1 MLLAFILCFS
11 TLPMTA
17 FAQEADAVTEQA
29 GPAAEQEEQQEDAEA
44 AATPGEETPADKST
58 TAAAPG
64 TEDSTAGEAPDKS
77 VSDSNA
83 GTQETVVD
91 DEKKAA
97 VRQVQAL
104 IDALPETVTED
115 NAESVSAQLEAIA
128 EAMESLTEEQI
139 AELDMEHLY
148 AISEALNAP
157 MTVVEGEHI
166 HPVCGATCTDENG
179 HSNVTWTA
187 TSTLNSDMDA
197 GNYYLTADVTLD
209 DTWRPKSGTAL
220 DLNGHS
226 ITVDADIAAI
236 TVSNGYS
243 FTLTDCNSSGGVHYF
258 TKNTEKNN
266 LWEPVEMGGNITVTG
281 GVITH
286 SSGRNGSGIVMQ
298 AGSNNG
304 TFNMYG
310 GTICGNYSTMAGAG
324 VRSTYG
330 KIIMSGGAI
339 SGNVADKNSS
349 GGGVYLNGNG
359 GSFDM
364 FGNAKITDNATNR
377 FGGGVNVTGDG
388 NGKASFTMS
397 GNAQITGNMC
407 FGSACGGAGVYVS
420 GGEFT
425 MNDNAAISDNHSLED
440 RGYGGGVFVSA
451 NTTFTMNDNATIS
464 GNSAYIESTSDYRK
478 NYGGGVLVLGGT
490 FNMNGGSIS
499 DNMAENGAGVYVG
512 KNGSTPGTFT
522 MNGGTITNN
531 KAIKGNGGGVY
542 VLSGFEIANDAQV
555 LNNLRQDTSG
565 QDTSNNV
572 YLTTGKT
579 FQINGKLTGGVH
591 SIGVSAV
598 DTPAEGS
605 PVTIA
610 TAATGYTLTEEDA
623 DCFTSDA
630 DGIYPVLANNKM
642 QLSTTAPHRHCL
654 CGKEHHDVGNHTTD
668 SQMTFTKL
676 WMDDDG
682 KLKIGDTEL
691 TATVTQDKGYFD
703 QGQNVTCYELPA
715 GNYYLGSSITLDY
728 PIYIASHWG
737 TAPASKDV
745 KLCLNGKT
753 ITANGDFSAI
763 VCSSVVSKTTFTL
776 TDCQQTAGT
785 ITHAANKTGSGVLL
799 YSNGNGTRFNMY
811 GGSLTHNTAERG
823 GGVNIVANGDGG
835 IFNLYGGVISGN
847 KADGAGG
854 GVYMNGR
861 NSTFTMYAGKITSNT
876 AGKDG
881 GGVSSASAKF
891 IMNGGSIT
899 GNTAVTGG
907 GVSVGCY
914 SSTDFT
920 MNGGKIKNNM
930 ASDNGGGVYMG
941 GRLRS
946 YTFTLNGTPDISG
959 NTKAGVANNV
969 YLSSGAVITVGNLDA
984 NTQIPV
990 TLEKMPTKGFYVKFA
1005 EAGMGVELNDP
1016 IAHQFIIEND
1026 GSNGCDKKIIENEPN
1041 ELWLYVTGDKLHQH
1055 AICGE
1060 FCDHEPNHSKE
1071 LWTPLTY
1078 NADTQQLMYGSLPVP
1093 SAVKEIGAADD
1104 QGNPTKAYYTTYKLP
1119 AGNYYLAD
1127 TIDMKGGSTTYK
1139 GNEVT
1144 SKGGVLEIETDV
1156 NLCLNGKRLVTSAPH
1171 VGVIVIQK
1179 AGTLTLSDCGTDGEI
1194 RSSCN
1199 AFAGVQIAN
1208 DTSQAGTFTM
1218 YDGAIKYTA
1227 TGVLMGSNSIFN
1239 MYGGTIANNE
1249 TGVSVVSTSKLT
1261 VGGSADITGNDNENV
1276 SLNDKAMITIDSS
1289 LAYNARIG
1297 VTTEKD
1303 PTDENPIQ
1311 IATGATG
1318 WVPYTEI
1325 FKPDGTNQGYV
1336 VTEND
1341 GKLYLNS
1348 HIHNWIYDLSAD
1360 QQTIMATCNVT
1371 GCPNSKGG
1379 WVTINKPEHEVY
1391 GDGKSAEA
1399 TLKRFN
1405 WQADAVTE
1413 SNIKYEQAGKILS
1426 GAPTDA
1432 GTYWASI
1439 TIGNKTAG
1447 VRYTINSKNVTK
1459 PTITVNGTYTYD
1471 GTEKKPSV
1479 VVKDGEKVI
1488 SDSEYSVS
1496 YIDNINAG
1504 TATVTITDVAG
1515 GNYDVSGSTTF
1526 TIGKATITVTPED
1539 DQKTIYGSADLPLRY
1554 SCSGAVNG
1562 EKPAFAGALSR
1573 IMGKDTGKYDIT
1585 LGTLALADNSAGNFR
1600 ADNYELKF
1608 ADTPVQFTI
1617 VPKTLS
1623 AEDLEFITDS
1633 PITKT
1638 YDGTTACDT
1647 ATVRIKSSAIAYD
1660 KDVLPTVKGTYAYNS
1675 ANVTEANEVIFT
1687 SEASENQNYILP
1699 AGLKLGHAA
1708 NITKADQAALT
1719 ITSTSATYGTDLTLT
1734 VDGGSGNGALTYTV
1748 GNGTGA
1754 ATISGS
1760 TLRPVRAGQVTVTV
1774 KKSGGDNYNDVTS
1787 SVTITINKGTYTG
1800 TVGKTV
1806 NIIKNR
1812 STAQT
1817 GTLKAADFFLG
1828 KPVPDGAVISN
1839 TEGGV
1844 DSDVVAEM
1852 VLNKTAGEFSYTS
1865 AANITST
1872 TDQTC
1877 TVTISSTNYRDI
1889 TATLTFH
1896 PTDRATVT
1904 IDGLTYTDK
1913 TYDGKAMEPEGTLKV
1928 SGDKVPVSELEVKYE
1943 GTGNTAYNSTTAP
1956 RDAGTYQVTYKVGE
1970 NNENYTGE
1978 VTYTF
1983 TISQKNVTKDMI
1995 GAIAAQEY
2003 TGSAITPELVV
2014 KDGGV
2019 ALILGTD
2026 FDLKYDNNT
2035 NAGTATLTITGKGN
2049 YKGTADKTFTIERK
2063 DIAGAVIKLEQSELC
2078 YNGSTQTVKI
2088 ESVTVGGKTL
2098 ASGDYSIINGSDMF
2112 MSAKDSI
2119 PLTIEGRGNY
2129 TGTATTTWKITK
2141 IDPVL
2146 DNFVVT
2152 SDLSTAQT
2160 YDGTPKAVTVQTKDV
2175 IGMGAVKVYYEGTDG
2190 TTYTRSETAP
2200 TNAGSYKVILNVA
2213 EGTNYKAATDLTKDD
2228 WVFTIQPATLTVTP
2242 TAGQSKTYGDR
2253 DPVAF
2258 SYEVSGEKFNDK
2270 SVFTGTLGRAEGKNA
2285 GTYAITLG
2293 TLALKDGANF
2303 LAKNYKLVLD
2313 ETTVNFTIDPKIL
2326 QSTDLQPLGSTVTK
2340 VYDGTTKV
2348 NELNVVV
2355 DSDSMAAGDAEIKVT
2370 GTAVYNSANVA
2381 DAKSVIFTPDAIT
2394 TGNYRLAATEQ
2405 LEVSGIL
2412 SVAITPATIT
2422 VTPDAGQTKIYGAK
2436 DPELTY
2442 TYSGE
2447 IPGEEPLF
2455 TGALGREAGENVGSY
2470 VINKETLALM
2480 DNSNGN
2486 FSAGNYTLEVSDT
2499 PVNFVI
2505 NRATPEIK
2513 VEDKIL
2519 VKNGVAV
2526 DISTWAS
2533 FNNTDTDAK
2542 LVYTLVGAPAGI
2554 SLTEDNLLKAEN
2566 ADTTAESFKIKVTA
2580 DATTN
2585 FTAPEQKQFT
2595 VQVVEKADAGVKIDA
2610 PTSKTYGDAD
2620 FTLQAST
2627 VAADNGT
2634 WSWTSS
2640 NESILKIV
2648 SGAET
2653 AAPVIHVVKAD
2664 ATGATLTATYISDA
2678 YYGTASVTIKVAP
2691 KTVTDA
2697 MIGEMEN
2704 REYNGGAIMPTPEVK
2719 DGEAILTPG
2728 GDFEFDYSDNTNA
2741 GTATLTITGKGNYT
2755 GIAEKKFTIEP
2766 KNIESAIIVLG
2777 GLNRPYTGEEQT
2789 VEIVSVT
2796 LPDGDGVNLE
2806 RDIDYTVKDNSN
2818 TATDAAKI
2826 VLTIEGKGNYTGTAE
2841 KTWEI
2846 TKAAPEL
2853 GNFDVTP
2860 DLSQKQIYN
2869 GNQQK
2874 VTAVHKNGVNGM
2886 GEVKVYYEGTSGT
2899 AYTRSETAPTNAGS
2913 YKVIL
2918 TVAEGT
2924 NYTAAEIEAGTLTI
2938 EKTTFEVEDVTE
2950 FFEYT
2955 KTGAQTIDLAELVPG
2970 ATNYALGTAAGDI
2983 GVLSEAITID
2993 ETAGLMKFALSALTK
3008 DNVDNKVTVPVT
3020 ITSENY
3026 EDVTVN
3032 VIIYISPEYRIID
3045 GANSSWTQNTDGTV
3059 VIRGNGEFSMFHAV
3073 KVDGKVIDPANYEA
3087 KEGSTII
3094 TLKAEYLKTLAAGS
3108 HTFEIVWTD
3117 GSAGTDFTVV
3127 VNTPSNNGN
3136 SSNDDSNHGSD
3147 NSGNNDSGNTAGAA
3161 ANTAAATA
3169 QELDK
3174 VPATG
3179 DPFGIWLTLFAISL
3193 TGLAGM
3199 LARRKKQ

>member
-17 FAQEADAVTEQA
+17 FAQKTDAV
-29 GPAAEQEEQQEDAEA
+29 AEQEEQQEADSAEEQEEQQGA
-44 AATPGEETPADKST
+44 DSAEGQEEQQKADSTEETSSDKST
-58 TAAAPG
+58 TG
-64 TEDSTAGEAPDKS
+64 GEAPDTVEPSAES
-77 VSDSNA
+77 VSDSDA
-83 GTQETVVD
+83 GTQDTGAD

-97 VRQVQAL
+97 VQKVQAL
-104 IDALPETVTED
+104 IDALPETVTEE
-115 NAESVSAQLEAIA
+115 NAERVIEQLEAID
-128 EAMESLTEEQI
+128 EAMAELTEEQRE
-139 AELDMEHLY
+139 ELNMTRLH

-157 MTVVEGEHI
+157 MTVAEGEHI
-166 HPVCGATCTDENG
+166 HPVCGVKCTDGNG
-179 HSNVTWTA
+179 HSNVAWTA
-187 TSTLNSDMDA
+187 VSTLTSDMAA

-226 ITVDADIAAI
+226 ITVDAEVTAI

-266 LWEPVEMGGNITVTG
+266 LWEPVETGGNITVTG

-286 SSGRNGSGIVMQ
+286 SSGMNGSGIVMQ

-304 TFNMYG
+304 TFTMYG
-310 GTICGNYSTMAGAG
+310 GTICGNYSTSAGAG

-330 KIIMSGGAI
+330 RIIMSGGAI
-339 SGNVADKNSS
+339 SGNVADNNSS

-364 FGNAKITDNATNR
+364 SGNAKITDNATNR
-377 FGGGVNVTGDG
+377 FGGGVNVTGDV

-407 FGSACGGAGVYVS
+407 FGSACGGAGVYATN
-420 GGEFT
+420 GEIT
-425 MNDNAAISDNHSLED
+425 MNDSATISDNSSLSA
-440 RGYGGGVFVSA
+440 RGYGGGVFVSKNA
-451 NTTFTMNDNATIS
+451 TFTMNDNATIS
-464 GNSAYIESTSDYRK
+464 GNSAYVTSTSFR
-478 NYGGGVLVLGGT
+478 NNTGGGVLVFGGT
-490 FNMNGGSIS
+490 FIMNSGSIR

-512 KNGSTPGTFT
+512 DNSSSTGTFT

-531 KAIKGNGGGVY
+531 KVIKGNGGGVY
-542 VLSGFEIANDAQV
+542 VLSGFEIANGAQV
-555 LNNLRQDTSG
+555 LNNSRQDTSG
-565 QDTSNNV
+565 QDTSDNV

-654 CGKEHHDVGNHTTD
+654 CGEEHHDVGDHTTD

-691 TATVTQDKGYFD
+691 TTTVTIDNGYFD
-703 QGQNVTCYELPA
+703 QGQKVTCYELPG

-728 PIYIASHWG
+728 PIYIASNSILSG
-737 TAPASKDV
+737 ASVPTSNDV

-763 VCSSVVSKTTFTL
+763 VCSSVLSKTTFTL

-785 ITHAANKTGSGVLL
+785 ITHTTGKTGSGVLL
-799 YSNGNGTRFNMY
+799 YSSWTAPDGNGTRFNMY
-811 GGSLTHNTAERG
+811 GGNITGNTAEHG
-823 GGVNIVANGDGG
+823 GGVNIERARGEGG

-847 KADGAGG
+847 KANDAGG
-854 GVYMNGR
+854 GVGTSGR
-861 NSTFTMYAGKITSNT
+861 YSAFTMYDGEITNNT
-876 AGKDG
+876 AGTDG
-881 GGVSSASAKF
+881 GGVSSANAKF

-899 GNTAVTGG
+899 GNTAATGG
-907 GVSVGCY
+907 GVSVG
-914 SSTDFT
+914 SHGSTDFT

-930 ASDNGGGVYMG
+930 ATTNGGGVYMVG
-941 GRLRS
+941 KLRS
-946 YTFTLNGTPDISG
+946 CTFTLNGTPDISG

-969 YLSSGAVITVGNLDA
+969 YLSSGAVITVGNLGA
-984 NTQIPV
+984 NVQIPV
-990 TLEKMPTKGFYVKFA
+990 TLEKMPTEGFYVKFA
-1005 EAGMGVELNDP
+1005 KAGAGFGLNDN
-1016 IAHQFIIEND
+1016 IARQFSIENAGSDKCDKRIIEND
-1026 GSNGCDKKIIENEPN
+1026 PD
-1041 ELWLYVTGDKLHQH
+1041 ELWLYVKEDDLHQH

-1060 FCDHEPNHSKE
+1060 SCNHKPNHSKV

-1078 NADTQQLMYGSLPVP
+1078 DTNTQQLMYGSQPVP
-1093 SAVKEIGAADD
+1093 SEVKETSAADD

-1239 MYGGTIANNE
+1239 MYGGTIANNG

-1276 SLNDKAMITIDSS
+1276 FLNDKAMITIDSN
-1289 LAYNARIG
+1289 LKNDARIG
-1297 VTTEKD
+1297 VTTEKRPID
-1303 PTDENPIQ
+1303 KKPIQ

-1318 WVPYTEI
+1318 AVLYTEI
-1325 FKPDGTNQGYV
+1325 FKPDKADQGYV
-1336 VTEND
+1336 VTED
-1341 GKLYLNS
+1341 EQGKLYLNS
-1348 HIHNWIYDLSAD
+1348 HIHNWIYELSATR
-1360 QQTIMATCNVT
+1360 QTITANCNVT
-1371 GCPNSKGG
+1371 GCPNPKGG
-1379 WVTINKPEHEVY
+1379 WVTIDKPKHEVY

-1399 TLKRFN
+1399 TLNAVN
-1405 WQADAVTE
+1405 WQAEAVTE
-1413 SNIKYEQAGKILS
+1413 SNIKYGQANKILS

-1432 GTYWASI
+1432 GTYWALI
-1439 TIGNKTAG
+1439 TIGNRTAD
-1447 VRYTINSKNVTK
+1447 VQYTINSKKVTG
-1459 PTITVNGTYTYD
+1459 PTIEVADAGTYD

-1488 SDSEYSVS
+1488 PDSEYSVS
-1496 YIDNINAG
+1496 YAGNINAG

-1515 GNYDVSGSTTF
+1515 GNYDVSGSMTF
-1526 TIGKATITVTPED
+1526 
-1539 DQKTIYGSADLPLRY
+1539 
-1554 SCSGAVNG
+1554 
-1562 EKPAFAGALSR
+1562 
-1573 IMGKDTGKYDIT
+1573 
-1585 LGTLALADNSAGNFR
+1585 
-1600 ADNYELKF
+1600 
-1608 ADTPVQFTI
+1608 
-1617 VPKTLS
+1617 
-1623 AEDLEFITDS
+1623 
-1633 PITKT
+1633 
-1638 YDGTTACDT
+1638 
-1647 ATVRIKSSAIAYD
+1647 
-1660 KDVLPTVKGTYAYNS
+1660 
-1675 ANVTEANEVIFT
+1675 
-1687 SEASENQNYILP
+1687 
-1699 AGLKLGHAA
+1699 
-1708 NITKADQAALT
+1708 
-1719 ITSTSATYGTDLTLT
+1719 
-1734 VDGGSGNGALTYTV
+1734 
-1748 GNGTGA
+1748 
-1754 ATISGS
+1754 
-1760 TLRPVRAGQVTVTV
+1760 
-1774 KKSGGDNYNDVTS
+1774 
-1787 SVTITINKGTYTG
+1787 TINKGAYNG
-1800 TVGKTV
+1800 TVEKKVT
-1806 NIIKNR
+1806 IIKKR

-1817 GTLKAADFFLG
+1817 GTLTAADFFPEG
-1828 KPVPDGAVISN
+1828 AVPEGAVISN
-1839 TEGGV
+1839 VNGDF
-1844 DSDVVAEM
+1844 DSDVM
-1852 VLNKTAGEFSYTS
+1852 NPLTLDQDAGKISYIT

-1877 TVTISSTNYRDI
+1877 NVTISSTNYQDI
-1889 TATLTFH
+1889 EATLTFH
-1896 PTDRATVT
+1896 PTDKETVT
-1904 IDGLTYTDK
+1904 IKGLTYTDK
-1913 TYDGKAMEPEGTLKV
+1913 TYDGSAMEPAGTLKV
-1928 SGDKVPVSELEVKYE
+1928 SDDKVPVKELEVLYE
-1943 GTGNTAYNSTTAP
+1943 GTSANGTNYSSSYAP
-1956 RDAGTYQVTYKVGE
+1956 KDAGTYKVTYKVGE

-2003 TGSAITPELVV
+2003 TGSTITPELVV

-2035 NAGTATLTITGKGN
+2035 NAGIATLTITGKGN

-2063 DIAGAVIKLEQSELC
+2063 NIAGAVIELEQSELR

-2088 ESVTVGGKTL
+2088 KSVTVGGRPL

-2160 YDGTPKAVTVQTKDV
+2160 YDGTPKAVTVQTNAV
-2175 IGMGAVKVYYEGTDG
+2175 TGMGAVKVYYEGIDG

-2200 TNAGSYKVILNVA
+2200 TNVGSYKVILTVA

-2228 WVFTIQPATLTVTP
+2228 WAFTIQPATLTVTP

-2270 SVFTGTLGRAEGKNA
+2270 PVFTGTLGRAEGKDA

-2313 ETTVNFTIDPKIL
+2313 ETTVNFTINPKIL
-2326 QSTDLQPLGSTVTK
+2326 HSTDLEPLGSTVTK

-2355 DSDSMAAGDAEIKVT
+2355 DPAALENGDTQFKVE

-2381 DAKSVIFTPDAIT
+2381 EANSVIFTPKPIT
-2394 TGNYRLAATEQ
+2394 KGNYRLEAPKP
-2405 LEVSGIL
+2405 LEISGTL

-2422 VTPDAGQTKIYGAK
+2422 VTPDAGQTKIYSAK

-2447 IPGEEPLF
+2447 ISGEKPLF
-2455 TGALGREAGENVGSY
+2455 TGALGRETGENVGSY
-2470 VINKETLALM
+2470 VIKQGTLALM
-2480 DNSNGN
+2480 DNSDGN

-2513 VEDKIL
+2513 VEEKTL
-2519 VKNGVAV
+2519 VKNGNAV

-2542 LVYTLVGAPAGI
+2542 LIYTLVGAPAGI
-2554 SLTEDNLLKAEN
+2554 SLTENNLLKAEN

-2620 FTLQAST
+2620 FTLQASAT
-2627 VAADNGT
+2627 AADNGT

-2653 AAPVIHVVKAD
+2653 VAPVIRVVKAD

-2678 YYGTASVTIKVAP
+2678 YYGMASVTITVNP
-2691 KTVTDA
+2691 KTVTAA
-2697 MIGEMEN
+2697 MIGEVESQ
-2704 REYNGGAIMPTPEVK
+2704 EYNGGAIMPTPEVK

-2728 GDFEFDYSDNTNA
+2728 GDFEYGYSGNTNA
-2741 GTATLTITGKGNYT
+2741 GTATLTITGKGNYKGT
-2755 GIAEKKFTIEP
+2755 ADKTFTIER
-2766 KNIESAIIVLG
+2766 KDIAGAVIELEQSELRYNG
-2777 GLNRPYTGEEQT
+2777 STQT
-2789 VEIVSVT
+2789 VKIKSVT
-2796 LPDGDGVNLE
+2796 VGGRPLASGDYSIINGSDMFMSAN
-2806 RDIDYTVKDNSN
+2806 DSIT
-2818 TATDAAKI
+2818 
-2826 VLTIEGKGNYTGTAE
+2826 LTIAGKGNYTGTAAT
-2841 KTWEI
+2841 TWKI
-2846 TKAAPEL
+2846 TKIDPVRD
-2853 GNFDVTP
+2853 NFVVTP
-2860 DLSQKQIYN
+2860 GLSTEQTYDGTPKA
-2869 GNQQK
+2869 
-2874 VTAVHKNGVNGM
+2874 VTVQTKDVIGM
-2886 GEVKVYYEGTSGT
+2886 GAVKVYYEGSTGT
-2899 AYTRSETAPTNAGS
+2899 DYTKSETAPVNAGT
-2913 YKVIL
+2913 YQVTL
-2918 TVAEGT
+2918 EVLEGT
-2924 NYTAAEIEAGTLTI
+2924 NYNAAQLVVGTMKINKAVLILENI
-2938 EKTTFEVEDVTE
+2938 EKKYGFTE
-2950 FFEYT
+2950 SGE
-2955 KTGAQTIDLAELVPG
+2955 QTISIAGCVPD
-2970 ATNYALGTAAGDI
+2970 ATGYTLGTVTGNTEIISGASVDQDGNLKFTLNEGKAG
-2983 GVLSEAITID
+2983 
-2993 ETAGLMKFALSALTK
+2993 KKLTL
-3008 DNVDNKVTVPVT
+3008 PVT
-3020 ITSENY
+3020 ISSANY
-3026 EDVTVN
+3026 KDTTVN
-3032 VIIYISPEYRIID
+3032 VVIIQEYRIID
-3045 GANSSWTQNTDGTV
+3045 GANSSWTQNTDGTI

-3136 SSNDDSNHGSD
+3136 SSN
-3147 NSGNNDSGNTAGAA
+3147 NDSSDSSNTTDITVP
-3161 ANTAAATA
+3161 TAAATA

-3193 TGLAGM
+3193 TGLSVM
-3199 LARRKKQ
+3199 LVRRKKG

>member
-1 MLLAFILCFS
+1 MKKRVLSMLLAFILCFS

-17 FAQEADAVTEQA
+17 FAQETDAVV
-29 GPAAEQEEQQEDAEA
+29 EQEEQQEADSAEGQEEQQEADSAEEQEEQQEADSAEQQGADSAEGQERQQEAAPVTEQKEAEA
-44 AATPGEETPADKST
+44 AAAPGEETPSDKST
-58 TAAAPG
+58 
-64 TEDSTAGEAPDKS
+64 TAGEAPDTVNPSAES
-77 VSDSNA
+77 VSDNDA
-83 GTQETVVD
+83 GTQDTGAD

-97 VRQVQAL
+97 VQKVQAL
-104 IDALPETVTED
+104 INALPEEVTAK
-115 NAESVSAQLEAIA
+115 NADELQAQLMAIEEALA
-128 EAMESLTEEQI
+128 ALNDEQR
-139 AELDMEHLY
+139 AELDMTRLENIC
-148 AISEALNAP
+148 AALN
-157 MTVVEGEHI
+157 
-166 HPVCGATCTDENG
+166 GAVAVQATHTNHTDSSMNEWKETNALPD
-179 HSNVTWTA
+179 V
-187 TSTLNSDMDA
+187 A
-197 GNYYLTADVTLD
+197 GSYYLSQNVTLD
-209 DTWRPKSGTAL
+209 KTWTPADGTVL
-220 DLNGHS
+220 CLNGHS
-226 ITVDADIAAI
+226 ITMNEDNTAVI
-236 TVSNGYS
+236 TIESGVT
-243 FTLTDCNSSGGVHYF
+243 FTLYDDCSD
-258 TKNTEKNN
+258 T
-266 LWEPVEMGGNITVTG
+266 GNG
-281 GVITH
+281 KITH
-286 SSGRNGSGIVMQ
+286 GTNGTTGSKYTGRGVSVE
-298 AGSNNG
+298 G

-310 GTICGNYSTMAGAG
+310 GEITGNETHEITVG
-324 VRSTYG
+324 
-330 KIIMSGGAI
+330 
-339 SGNVADKNSS
+339 
-349 GGGVYLNGNG
+349 GGGVYVAKNGVLNMSGSAVISGNTVYKG
-359 GSFDM
+359 TASSAGS
-364 FGNAKITDNATNR
+364 
-377 FGGGVNVTGDG
+377 GGGVNV
-388 NGKASFTMS
+388 N
-397 GNAQITGNMC
+397 
-407 FGSACGGAGVYVS
+407 
-420 GGEFT
+420 
-425 MNDNAAISDNHSLED
+425 
-440 RGYGGGVFVSA
+440 
-451 NTTFTMNDNATIS
+451 
-464 GNSAYIESTSDYRK
+464 
-478 NYGGGVLVLGGT
+478 GGT
-490 FNMNGGSIS
+490 FNMNGGTIS
-499 DNMAENGAGVYVG
+499 NNTADIYGSGVYVDAKG
-512 KNGSTPGTFT
+512 VFKMS
-522 MNGGTITNN
+522 GGTITENLRNGGVALSDASTFNMYDTAVISNN
-531 KAIKGNGGGVY
+531 EHGADGGGVY
-542 VLSGFEIANDAQV
+542 VRSSIFNMYGGTIIGNRVTSSANDGGGVALMGTGSIFTMYGGSIVGNETLRSGGGVYVDNQNV
-555 LNNLRQDTSG
+555 FYMQGGTITGNNVNGDSDDSTYKKYYNGGGVFVGGGYKDSSSTYISATFKVSG
-565 QDTSNNV
+565 SARITGNTKGATTKDDKTGCYTGGTSNNV
-572 YLTTGKT
+572 FLLKYNDNAQQATITIADTLTDGA
-579 FQINGKLTGGVH
+579 
-591 SIGVSAV
+591 SIGVLTGKMPDEDSN
-598 DTPAEGS
+598 
-605 PVTIA
+605 VTFA

-630 DGIYPVLANNKM
+630 DDIYPIFADGKVQMSK
-642 QLSTTAPHRHCL
+642 TAPHRHYL
-654 CGKEHHDVGNHTTD
+654 CGEEHHVVGDHTTD

-676 WMDDDG
+676 WMDADG

-691 TATVTQDKGYFD
+691 TATITQDKGYFD

-728 PIYIASHWG
+728 PIYIASYYA
-737 TAPASKDV
+737 TASKDV

-753 ITANGDFSAI
+753 IKANGNFSAI
-763 VCSSVVSKTTFTL
+763 VCSSNLSKTTFTL
-776 TDCQQTAGT
+776 TDCQQKAGT
-785 ITHAANKTGSGVLL
+785 ITHAAGKTGSGVLL
-799 YSNGNGTRFNMY
+799 YSSWTESNGNGTRFNMY
-811 GGSLTHNTAERG
+811 GGNITGNTAEYG
-823 GGVNIVANGDGG
+823 GGVYIERAKGEGG

-847 KADGAGG
+847 KANGAGG
-854 GVYMNGR
+854 GVGTSGR
-861 NSTFTMYAGKITSNT
+861 YSAFTMYDGEITNNT

-899 GNTAVTGG
+899 GNTAATGG

-914 SSTDFT
+914 GSTDFT
-920 MNGGKIKNNM
+920 MNGGKIKNNT
-930 ASDNGGGVYMG
+930 ASTNGGGVYMVG
-941 GRLRS
+941 KLRS
-946 YTFTLNGTPDISG
+946 YTFTLNGTPDISE
-959 NTKAGVANNV
+959 NTKDGVANNV

-1276 SLNDKAMITIDSS
+1276 FLNDKAMITIDSS
-1289 LAYNARIG
+1289 LKNSASIG
-1297 VTTEKD
+1297 VTTEKA
-1303 PTDENPIQ
+1303 PTDETPIQ

-1318 WVPYTEI
+1318 WVLYTEI

-1341 GKLYLNS
+1341 RKLYLNS
-1348 HIHNWIYDLSAD
+1348 HIHNWIYDLSATR
-1360 QQTIMATCNVT
+1360 QTITANCNVT
-1371 GCPNSKGG
+1371 GCPKPDGG
-1379 WVTINKPEHEVY
+1379 WVTIDKPKHEVY

-1399 TLKRFN
+1399 TLNVVN
-1405 WQADAVTE
+1405 WQPDAVTV
-1413 SNIKYEQAGKILS
+1413 SNIKYEQPGKPLS
-1426 GAPTDA
+1426 EAPTDA

-1439 TIGNKTAG
+1439 TIGNATAG
-1447 VRYTINSKNVTK
+1447 VRYTINSKKVTD
-1459 PTITVNGTYTYD
+1459 PTIEVADVGTYD

-1488 SDSEYSVS
+1488 PDSEYSVS
-1496 YIDNINAG
+1496 YADNINAG

-1526 TIGKATITVTPED
+1526 TI
-1539 DQKTIYGSADLPLRY
+1539 
-1554 SCSGAVNG
+1554 N
-1562 EKPAFAGALSR
+1562 
-1573 IMGKDTGKYDIT
+1573 
-1585 LGTLALADNSAGNFR
+1585 
-1600 ADNYELKF
+1600 
-1608 ADTPVQFTI
+1608 
-1617 VPKTLS
+1617 
-1623 AEDLEFITDS
+1623 
-1633 PITKT
+1633 
-1638 YDGTTACDT
+1638 
-1647 ATVRIKSSAIAYD
+1647 
-1660 KDVLPTVKGTYAYNS
+1660 KGAYN
-1675 ANVTEANEVIFT
+1675 
-1687 SEASENQNYILP
+1687 
-1699 AGLKLGHAA
+1699 
-1708 NITKADQAALT
+1708 
-1719 ITSTSATYGTDLTLT
+1719 GT
-1734 VDGGSGNGALTYTV
+1734 VE
-1748 GNGTGA
+1748 
-1754 ATISGS
+1754 
-1760 TLRPVRAGQVTVTV
+1760 
-1774 KKSGGDNYNDVTS
+1774 KK
-1787 SVTITINKGTYTG
+1787 VTI
-1800 TVGKTV
+1800 
-1806 NIIKNR
+1806 IKKR

-1817 GTLKAADFFLG
+1817 GTLTAADFFPEG
-1828 KPVPDGAVISN
+1828 AVPEGAVISN
-1839 TEGGV
+1839 VNGGF
-1844 DSDVVAEM
+1844 DSDVM
-1852 VLNKTAGEFSYTS
+1852 NPLTLDQDAGKISYIT

-1877 TVTISSTNYRDI
+1877 KVIISSTNYENI
-1889 TATLTFH
+1889 EATLTFH
-1896 PTDRATVT
+1896 PTDKMTVT
-1904 IDGLTYTDK
+1904 IDGLTYTGK
-1913 TYDGKAMEPEGTLKV
+1913 TYDGSAIQPSGTLTV
-1928 SGDKVPVSELEVKYE
+1928 SDDKVLVDELEVLYE
-1943 GTGNTAYNSTTAP
+1943 GTSANGTNYSSSDAP
-1956 RDAGTYQVTYKVGE
+1956 KDAGTYKVTYKVGE

-2063 DIAGAVIKLEQSELC
+2063 NIAGAVIELEQSELR

-2088 ESVTVGGKTL
+2088 KSVTVGGRPL

-2160 YDGTPKAVTVQTKDV
+2160 YDGTPKAVTVQTNAV
-2175 IGMGAVKVYYEGTDG
+2175 TGMGAVKVYYEGIDG

-2200 TNAGSYKVILNVA
+2200 TNVGSYKVILTVA

-2228 WVFTIQPATLTVTP
+2228 WAFTIQPATLTVIP

-2270 SVFTGTLGRAEGKNA
+2270 PVFTGTLGRAEGKNA

-2313 ETTVNFTIDPKIL
+2313 ETTVNFTINPKIL
-2326 QSTDLQPLGSTVTK
+2326 HSTDLEPLGSTVTK

-2405 LEVSGIL
+2405 LEVSGML

-2447 IPGEEPLF
+2447 ILGEKPLF

-2470 VINKETLALM
+2470 VIKQGTLALM
-2480 DNSNGN
+2480 DNSDGK
-2486 FSAGNYTLEVSDT
+2486 FSAGNYTLKLSDT

-2505 NRATPEIK
+2505 TKAPPEIK
-2513 VEDKIL
+2513 VEEKTL
-2519 VKNGVAV
+2519 VKNGNAV

-2554 SLTEDNLLKAEN
+2554 SLTENNLLTAEN
-2566 ADTTAESFKIKVTA
+2566 ADTTAESFNIVVTA

-2620 FTLQAST
+2620 FTLQASAT
-2627 VAADNGT
+2627 AADNGT

-2640 NESILKIV
+2640 NEAILKIV

-2653 AAPVIHVVKAD
+2653 AAPVIRVVKAD
-2664 ATGATLTATYISDA
+2664 ATGATLTVTYISDA
-2678 YYGTASVTIKVAP
+2678 YYGMASVTITVNP
-2691 KTVTDA
+2691 KTVTAA
-2697 MIGEMEN
+2697 MIGEMKS

-2728 GDFEFDYSDNTNA
+2728 GDFEFGYSGNTNA
-2741 GTATLTITGKGNYT
+2741 GTATLTITGKGNYKGT
-2755 GIAEKKFTIEP
+2755 ADKTFTIER
-2766 KNIESAIIVLG
+2766 KDITGAVIELEQSELRYNG
-2777 GLNRPYTGEEQT
+2777 STQT
-2789 VEIVSVT
+2789 VKIKSVT
-2796 LPDGDGVNLE
+2796 VGGRPLASGDYSIINGSDMFMSAN
-2806 RDIDYTVKDNSN
+2806 DSIT
-2818 TATDAAKI
+2818 
-2826 VLTIEGKGNYTGTAE
+2826 LTIAGKGNYTGTAAT
-2841 KTWEI
+2841 TWKI
-2846 TKAAPEL
+2846 TKIDPVRD
-2853 GNFDVTP
+2853 NFVVTP
-2860 DLSQKQIYN
+2860 GLSTEQTYDGTPKA
-2869 GNQQK
+2869 
-2874 VTAVHKNGVNGM
+2874 VTVQTKDVIGM
-2886 GEVKVYYEGTSGT
+2886 GAVKVYYEGSTGT
-2899 AYTRSETAPTNAGS
+2899 DYTKSETAPVNAGT
-2913 YKVIL
+2913 YQVTL
-2918 TVAEGT
+2918 EVLEGT
-2924 NYTAAEIEAGTLTI
+2924 NYNAAQLVVGTMKINKAVLILENI
-2938 EKTTFEVEDVTE
+2938 EKKYGFTE
-2950 FFEYT
+2950 SGE
-2955 KTGAQTIDLAELVPG
+2955 QTISIAGCVPD
-2970 ATNYALGTAAGDI
+2970 ATGYTLGTVTGNTEIISGASVDQDGNLKFTLNEGKAG
-2983 GVLSEAITID
+2983 
-2993 ETAGLMKFALSALTK
+2993 KKLTL
-3008 DNVDNKVTVPVT
+3008 PVT
-3020 ITSENY
+3020 ISSANY
-3026 EDVTVN
+3026 KDTTVN
-3032 VIIYISPEYRIID
+3032 VVIIQEYRIID
-3045 GANSSWTQNTDGTV
+3045 GANSSWTQNTDGTI

-3136 SSNDDSNHGSD
+3136 SSN
-3147 NSGNNDSGNTAGAA
+3147 NDSSDSSNTTDITVP
-3161 ANTAAATA
+3161 TAAATA

-3193 TGLAGM
+3193 TGLSVM
-3199 LARRKKQ
+3199 LVRRKKG